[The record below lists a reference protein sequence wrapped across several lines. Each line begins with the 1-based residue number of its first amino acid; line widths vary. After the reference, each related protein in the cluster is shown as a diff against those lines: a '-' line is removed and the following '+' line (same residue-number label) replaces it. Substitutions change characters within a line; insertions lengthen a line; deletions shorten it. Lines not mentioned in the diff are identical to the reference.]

1 MENQPKPDCDVIVVG
16 AGLSGTTAALVLAR
30 AGLSVIVL
38 ERGKYP
44 GAKNLFGGIF
54 FSTILNKLIPDFW
67 NHAPIERHIVKR
79 RFVYLTPETEVGFD
93 FRSERFNQP
102 PYNNTFTVLRA
113 KFDRWFAEQAEK
125 AGAQIYN
132 GVVVDDFLYENGKVA
147 GVKTRGST
155 EDTYDELR
163 ANVVIC
169 AEGANSLLAEK
180 ANLRGGN
187 SKMSSR
193 NRAASV
199 KEVISLPEGAIE
211 ERFNVSGFEGVAIE
225 YFGDAVKGMIGAG
238 FVYTN
243 KDVVS
248 IGVGCSI
255 DELEKSGIT
264 LYDLLDHFKEH
275 LAIKDLIK
283 GGTVLEYSAHM
294 LPEDSYDN
302 MPALVTD
309 GLILVGD
316 AAGLADNSF
325 YHEITNFAM
334 ASGLYAAETV
344 IELNKNKNFS
354 KSSLS
359 LYLKKL
365 KNSFVLKDMKQ
376 YRNFTKFLHKNK
388 QFLTTY
394 PQTFCDLLV
403 EYFTITGSPKSEIKK
418 RVMLEGLKK
427 INIFKFI
434 IDLLKAA
441 RNMT

>member
-1 MENQPKPDCDVIVVG
+1 MENQSKPDFEVIIVG
-16 AGLSGTTAALVLAR
+16 AGLSGITAALVLAR
-30 AGLSVIVL
+30 AGISVIVL

-44 GAKNLFGGIF
+44 GAKNLFGGIL

-67 NHAPIERHIVKR
+67 NNAPIERHIVKR
-79 RFVYLTPETEVGFD
+79 RFVYLTPDTEVGFD
-93 FRSERFNQP
+93 FKTGKFNQP
-102 PYNNTFTVLRA
+102 PYNNTFTVLRS
-113 KFDRWFAEQAEK
+113 KFDKWFAEEAEK
-125 AGAQIYN
+125 AGAQIYS
-132 GVVVDDFLYENGKVA
+132 GVVVDDFLYENGKVV

-155 EDTYDELR
+155 DDTYDELR

-169 AEGANSLLAEK
+169 AEGANSMLAEK
-180 ANLRGGN
+180 ANLRSGK
-187 SKMSSR
+187 SKMSPR
-193 NRAASV
+193 NRASSV
-199 KEVISLPEGAIE
+199 KETISLPEGAIE
-211 ERFNVSGFEGVAIE
+211 DRFNVSANEGVAIE
-225 YFGDAVKGMIGAG
+225 YFGDAVKDMIGAG

-243 KDVVS
+243 KNTIS

-255 DELEKSGIT
+255 DELEKNGIT
-264 LYDLLDHFKEH
+264 LYDLLDRFKEH
-275 LAIKDLIK
+275 LAVKAMIR
-283 GGTVLEYSAHM
+283 GGEVLEYSAHM

-325 YHEITNFAM
+325 YHEITNLAM
-334 ASGLYAAETV
+334 ASGLYAAETI
-344 IELNKNKNFS
+344 IELNEKKDFS

-365 KNSFVLKDMKQ
+365 KESFVLKDMKQ
-376 YRNFTKFLHKNK
+376 YKNFTRFLHENK

-394 PQTFCDLLV
+394 PQTFCDSIV

-418 RVMLEGLKK
+418 RVIWGGLKK
-427 INIFKFI
+427 INIFKFV

-441 RNMT
+441 RSMT